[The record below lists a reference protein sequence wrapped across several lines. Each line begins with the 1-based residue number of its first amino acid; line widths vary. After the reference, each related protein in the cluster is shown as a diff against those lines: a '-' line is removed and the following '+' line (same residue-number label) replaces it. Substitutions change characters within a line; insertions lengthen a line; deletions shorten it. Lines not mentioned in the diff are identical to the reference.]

1 MAIWNRLR
9 EELNRAGRV
18 AQGALDE
25 GKLRLD
31 LHRARQQTDRFAQ
44 RFGYAVHRARQGGSD
59 LTPEEYAAHAA
70 GARVIAWTVNSR
82 DVADELVKLGVDG
95 ICSDDLRPLSS

>member
-59 LTPEEYAAHAA
+59 LTPEEYAAHASNIVA
-70 GARVIAWTVNSR
+70 AEA
-82 DVADELVKLGVDG
+82 DVARYETLIEEAGKRRKQ
-95 ICSDDLRPLSS
+95 SDLPPGTT